1 MNYKTKSI
9 LFWMFTIIFTI
20 VIAIYQRMTG
30 PTYPETGKS
39 EIAGQT
45 VKYRLLTS
53 HGGDTDAESRIYAP
67 DTAIKGKY
75 AYKRFKIE
83 EGWTGKEMTRDGDY
97 LVITLPH
104 QPPAGKLIYKVKLKR
119 DGQAINIYKE
129 PIVIRFKGAV
139 PNSILY
145 PHILL
150 MFLAMV
156 FSTRTGLEVLI
167 KGKNTFKYTLI
178 TTILLFVGG
187 LILGP
192 LMQLYAFGELWT
204 GWPFGQDLTDNKTLV
219 AFAAWL
225 IAVIRLWKNKEKRG
239 WALIAAIVMLAI
251 YLIPHSVLG
260 SELDY
265 STGEV
270 MTGK

>member
-1 MNYKTKSI
+1 
-9 LFWMFTIIFTI
+9 
-20 VIAIYQRMTG
+20 
-30 PTYPETGKS
+30 
-39 EIAGQT
+39 
-45 VKYRLLTS
+45 
-53 HGGDTDAESRIYAP
+53 
-67 DTAIKGKY
+67 
-75 AYKRFKIE
+75 
-83 EGWTGKEMTRDGDY
+83 
-97 LVITLPH
+97 
-104 QPPAGKLIYKVKLKR
+104 
-119 DGQAINIYKE
+119 
-129 PIVIRFKGAV
+129 
-139 PNSILY
+139 
-145 PHILL
+145 
-150 MFLAMV
+150 MV

-192 LMQLYAFGELWT
+192 LMQLFAFGELWT

-239 WALIAAIVMLAI
+239 WALIAAIIMLAI